1 MWWFG
6 TGVPSC
12 AENGAASGSFDR
24 YRYAD
29 VKVGDFCYNT
39 LADTLV
45 EVTSVAPQAYSISI
59 GYRGVTQPSRLRS
72 IIPTDVLDLAPGVS
86 GSATTDVMDH
96 AVFTGT
102 LLLNKASGNLM
113 VATASANARG
123 AGYGVSVSATGLAN
137 IYNANVSCGATY
149 TASSPLSIDANDDVS
164 IDLSAYAAL
173 AGATFTGAV
182 SGIAP
187 TADAHFATKKYVDD
201 AIAALDDLSGV
212 SF

>member
-24 YRYAD
+24 TRYASI
-29 VKVGDFCYNT
+29 KVGDLCYNT

-45 EVTSVAPQAYSISI
+45 EVTSVSPQAYSISI
-59 GYRGVTQPSRLRS
+59 GYRGVTQPSRLRG

-86 GSATTDVMDH
+86 GSASTDVMDH
-96 AVFTGT
+96 AVYAGT
-102 LLLNKASGNLM
+102 LLLNKTSGNLM
-113 VATASANARG
+113 VATANANARG
-123 AGYGVSVSATGLAN
+123 AGFGVTVSATGLAN
-137 IYNANVSCGATY
+137 IYNANVSGGSTY
-149 TASSPLSIDANDDVS
+149 TAASPLSIDANNEIS

-201 AIAALDDLSGV
+201 AIAALNDLSGV